1 MGFFRKAKRLEQKKE
16 IARVKKEHEGQELV
30 KGKWVAKKAPVRKYN
45 NRKIDRHV
53 AGGKR

>member
-1 MGFFRKAKRLEQKKE
+1 MGFFRKVNRQEQKKE
-16 IARVKKEHEGQELV
+16 IARVKKEHDGQVLV
-30 KGKWVAKKAPVRKYN
+30 NGKWVAKKSPIRKYN